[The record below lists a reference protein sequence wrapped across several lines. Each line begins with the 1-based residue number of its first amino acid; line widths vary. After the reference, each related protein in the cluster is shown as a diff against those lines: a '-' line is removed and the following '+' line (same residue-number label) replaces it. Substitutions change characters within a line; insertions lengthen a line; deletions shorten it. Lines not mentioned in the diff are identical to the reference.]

1 MIINGFIDNFV
12 DELRLI
18 KHEVMITD
26 NLPIGNQSFPLIRK
40 NGLVYVDKTAEMYK
54 LVRCPAA

>member
-54 LVRCPAA
+54 LV